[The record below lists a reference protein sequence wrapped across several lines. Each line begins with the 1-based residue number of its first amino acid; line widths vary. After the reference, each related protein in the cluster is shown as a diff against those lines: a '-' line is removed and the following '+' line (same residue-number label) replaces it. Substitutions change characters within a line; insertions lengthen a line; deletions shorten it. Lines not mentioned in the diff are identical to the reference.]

1 MVQMRWLALSSKF
14 LPIFGGRGEG
24 GNFFMLLMTVRL
36 REATHSGSTQGSKG
50 SGYASDA
57 SYVS

>member
-1 MVQMRWLALSSKF
+1 MVQMRWLALGSKF
-14 LPIFGGRGEG
+14 LPIFGGRG

-50 SGYASDA
+50 SDYASDA